1 MLRNTLTGN
10 DKYPV
15 RDCEN
20 LSSPIQMELSINPK
34 KFSDSFV
41 RFWNFDLILSILEKK
56 MIVIATLF
64 RKLETVKDFVTPL
77 SKKHTFRALFYSQH
91 VRGSQTLVKSAWE
104 HFIFFFFHDSER
116 NWLGNYLPYWYV
128 KSYGCFVTHW
138 LAMRSIPFGIVR
150 ISRPRLKWNYL

>member
-1 MLRNTLTGN
+1 MTSILFRIVRICCLRFKCNYFSTQKLFQILLFH
-10 DKYPV
+10 V
-15 RDCEN
+15 WN
-20 LSSPIQMELSINPK
+20 LHQ
-34 KFSDSFV
+34 
-41 RFWNFDLILSILEKK
+41 ILNILEKK

-91 VRGSQTLVKSAWE
+91 VRGSQTLVKSAWD
-104 HFIFFFFHDSER
+104 HFIIFFFFHDSER
-116 NWLGNYLPYWYV
+116 NWLGNFLPYWYV

-138 LAMRSIPFGIVR
+138 VAMRSILFGIVR

>member
-34 KFSDSFV
+34 PFSDSFV
-41 RFWNFDLILSILEKK
+41 RFWNFDLILNILEKK

-64 RKLETVKDFVTPL
+64 RKLENVKDLVRPLLKNTVSENPLTLNMLKGTKILQNLHEGTFV
-77 SKKHTFRALFYSQH
+77 
-91 VRGSQTLVKSAWE
+91 
-104 HFIFFFFHDSER
+104 IFFS
-116 NWLGNYLPYWYV
+116 
-128 KSYGCFVTHW
+128 
-138 LAMRSIPFGIVR
+138 
-150 ISRPRLKWNYL
+150 